1 MDNITQMER
10 LHYVKICGE
19 SRLFPDLIR
28 HKGLKPHWLLHS
40 ILSVLFSEAAPKII
54 LEINCSKLL
63 QNYVET
69 TSVLVVGHRP
79 SYLQKLNYAA

>member
-40 ILSVLFSEAAPKII
+40 ILSVLFSEAAPK
-54 LEINCSKLL
+54 LFLKL
-63 QNYVET
+63 T
-69 TSVLVVGHRP
+69 VLNFYKIMWKP
-79 SYLQKLNYAA
+79 LLF